1 MNTHA
6 TKRTVAVMQPY
17 LFPYIGYFQL
27 AARSDRFVFSNDR
40 KFINGGW
47 INRNRLRVNNEPSLF
62 TVPLRKPS
70 GNCMIDE
77 AEVLLDDRFMLKFKR
92 TMQHHYA
99 RAPHLEAIAD
109 LCDAVF
115 SDPPKTIDQ
124 LASRSVCS
132 VMAYLGL
139 PFDSC
144 DSRGRYDNDHLK
156 GEARVIDTVLQENG
170 THYLNLPGGRE
181 LYNAQ
186 HFADVGLTLG
196 FIESV
201 NEPYRQTGEPFM
213 PFLSILDVLLWNDRE
228 VVCRWLQ
235 DEGGSDRLDT

>member
-1 MNTHA
+1 MNTQA
-6 TKRTVAVMQPY
+6 TTRTVAVMQPY

-27 AARSDRFVFSNDR
+27 AAQSDRFVFSNDR

-47 INRNRLRVNNEPSLF
+47 INRNRLRVNNAPWMF

-70 GNCMIDE
+70 QNCMIDE
-77 AEVLLDDRFMLKFKR
+77 AEVLIDSRFLNKFMR
-92 TMQHHYA
+92 TLQHNYA
-99 RAPHLEAIAD
+99 HAPHL
-109 LCDAVF
+109 DAVSALCEDVF
-115 SDPPKTIDQ
+115 RDPPATIDQ
-124 LASRSVCS
+124 LASRSVCR
-132 VMAYLGL
+132 VMSYLGL

-144 DSRGRYDNDHLK
+144 DSRGRYGNDHLK

-196 FIESV
+196 FIEAV
-201 NEPYRQTGEPFM
+201 NEPYPQADEPFM
-213 PFLSILDVLLWNDRE
+213 PFLSILDVLLCNDRE
-228 VVCRWLQ
+228 TVRCWLQ
-235 DEGGSDRLDT
+235 DEGRSDRLES

>member
-1 MNTHA
+1 MNSSPA
-6 TKRTVAVMQPY
+6 KRTVVVMQPY

-27 AARSDRFVFSNDR
+27 AAQADRFVFSNDR

-47 INRNRLRVNNEPSLF
+47 INRNRLRVNNEPMIF

-77 AEVLLDDRFMLKFKR
+77 AEVRLDARFMHKFKR
-92 TMQHHYA
+92 TLKHSYA
-99 RAPHLEAIAD
+99 RAPHLHEVTA
-109 LCDAVF
+109 LCEDVF
-115 SDPPKTIDQ
+115 TDPPATIDQ
-124 LASRSVCS
+124 LASRSVRS

-144 DSRGRYDNDHLK
+144 DSRGRYGNDHLK
-156 GEARVIDTVLQENG
+156 GEARVIDTVLRENG

-181 LYNAQ
+181 LYHAQ

-196 FIESV
+196 FIEPV
-201 NEPYRQTGEPFM
+201 NEPYRQAGEPFM
-213 PFLSILDVLLWNDRE
+213 PYLSILDVLLWNDRQT
-228 VVCRWLQ
+228 VCRWLQ
-235 DEGGSDRLDT
+235 DGGESNRLGK